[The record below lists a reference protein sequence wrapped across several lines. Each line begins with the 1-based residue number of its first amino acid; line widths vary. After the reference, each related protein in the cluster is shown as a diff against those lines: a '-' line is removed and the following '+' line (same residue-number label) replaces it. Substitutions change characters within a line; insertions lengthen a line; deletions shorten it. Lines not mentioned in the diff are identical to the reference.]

1 VDAARFDALA
11 RRAMVT
17 ESRRQAVKCMA
28 AGTLGLALARVGIT
42 GFAAKKCKQ
51 VTRKCDESSECCDG
65 LVCRRANSQHY
76 YDKTEKR
83 CCKKVG
89 AKCDDG
95 FECCGI
101 DVICNGGYCD
111 RA

>member
-1 VDAARFDALA
+1 MDSRRFDALA
-11 RRAMVT
+11 RVMQGR
-17 ESRRQAVKCMA
+17 ESRRQAIKCMA
-28 AGTLGLALARVGIT
+28 AGTFGVVLARVGVT
-42 GFAAKKCKQ
+42 GVAASCKQ
-51 VTRKCDESSECCDG
+51 VTRRCDESAECCG
-65 LVCRRANSQHY
+65 ALVCRRANSQHY

-83 CCKKVG
+83 CCKKIG

-95 FECCGI
+95 FECCGV